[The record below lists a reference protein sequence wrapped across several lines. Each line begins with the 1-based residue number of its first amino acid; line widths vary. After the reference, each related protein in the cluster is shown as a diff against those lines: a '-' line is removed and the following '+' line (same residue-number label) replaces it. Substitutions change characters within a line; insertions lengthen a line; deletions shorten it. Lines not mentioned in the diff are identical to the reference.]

1 MSLDE
6 TGPGFAAAANAAAS
20 PPEQQLSRQSETN
33 SLPHGRPLPH
43 LADARAAGSGG
54 RP

>member
-1 MSLDE
+1 MLLDE
-6 TGPGFAAAANAAAS
+6 TGPGSAAAANAAAS

-33 SLPHGRPLPH
+33 SSLHERPLPH
-43 LADARAAGSGG
+43 LADARAAGRGG

>member
-6 TGPGFAAAANAAAS
+6 TGPGFANAAAS

-33 SLPHGRPLPH
+33 SSLHERPLPH